1 MCGDSGYQH
10 LKRAG
15 RKLLK
20 LPKKTNRLENTAM
33 KHILICSR
41 PADLLL
47 PEHLV
52 KCPAMREE
60 TY

>member
-15 RKLLK
+15 RKL
-20 LPKKTNRLENTAM
+20 PKKTNRLENTAL

-47 PEHLV
+47 PEPLV
-52 KCPAMREE
+52 KCPAMRKE